1 MVICMELTSTNNDK
15 VKFWQ
20 KLSQKK
26 YRDEEKMFLVE
37 DEHLVNEALKNG
49 IVKEIITLNKN
60 ENYNIPTY
68 YVTEKIMNLISSQVT
83 GAKIIAVC
91 NHLETRKVKGNLM
104 VLDKLQD
111 PGNLGTI
118 IRSAVAFNFDTIVLS
133 DDSVDLYN
141 PKVVRASEGMIF
153 HINIIR
159 TNLVEFLNNL
169 PKEYIKITTDVNGG
183 KNIRNIKF
191 NKCAIVI
198 GNEGSGVSDKVSDM
212 CDEKVYINMNSNC
225 ESLNASVTAS
235 ILMYEVGN
243 E

>member
-1 MVICMELTSTNNDK
+1 MELTSTNNDK

-37 DEHLVNEALKNG
+37 DEHLVNEALKKG

>member
-1 MVICMELTSTNNDK
+1 MELTSTNNDK

-49 IVKEIITLNKN
+49 IVKEIITLDKN
-60 ENYNIPTY
+60 ASYNIDTY
-68 YVTEKIMNLISSQVT
+68 YVNEKIMKLISNQVT
-83 GAKIIAVC
+83 SAKVIAVC
-91 NHLETRKVKGNLM
+91 NTLEEKEVNGNVL

-118 IRSAVAFNFDTIVLS
+118 IRSAVAFNFDSIIIS

-141 PKVVRASEGMIF
+141 PKVVRASEGMLF
-153 HINIIR
+153 YINIIR
-159 TNLVEFLNNL
+159 TDINEFLNNL
-169 PKEYIKITTDVNGG
+169 DSDYTKITTDVNDG
-183 KNIRNIKF
+183 RNIKDVKF

-198 GNEGSGVSDKVSDM
+198 GNEGNGVSEEIKNT
-212 CDEKVYINMNSNC
+212 CDEKVYIKMNNNC
-225 ESLNASVTAS
+225 ESLNASVSAS
-235 ILMYEVGN
+235 ILMYEVSNG
-243 E
+243 